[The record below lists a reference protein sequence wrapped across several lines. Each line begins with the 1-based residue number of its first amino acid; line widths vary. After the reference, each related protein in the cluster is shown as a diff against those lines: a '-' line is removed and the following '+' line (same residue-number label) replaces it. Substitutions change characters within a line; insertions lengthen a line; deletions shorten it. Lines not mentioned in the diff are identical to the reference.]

1 VEDDEGIK
9 KYFAAFHLHDTFPLS
24 VVVDDFGDFFYERY
38 SLFFIFQ
45 FSPGVRGYIL
55 NLLWLTSFGFSYFP
69 NSFKEMPREIW

>member
-1 VEDDEGIK
+1 
-9 KYFAAFHLHDTFPLS
+9 
-24 VVVDDFGDFFYERY
+24 VVVDDFGDFFNERY

-69 NSFKEMPREIW
+69 KFF